1 MQCIRPSSD
10 EGLEALCQGCYKAN
24 ALTAEEGLHGFSG
37 TGGPKDQMDRLWPDR
52 TTSEYKE
59 ELVRRLTLAKDKFY
73 AHLADPAWKA
83 LCWWVRRYSEVFY
96 IEGATPTSLK
106 GFRFDVIVTAG
117 DPVTSK
123 PFCSGPDARKHM
135 DYHLERHTRLGN
147 ITRGASPWWSPGFI
161 VKEKGKEHG
170 RMVVDY
176 RALNRRT
183 ERGHFPMPNIW
194 ELLRSMSGGRW
205 ISAFDLNLGFHHM
218 AVTERAAELLSFTVP
233 QGQYLWNTLPM
244 GPCNGPQTFQ
254 SAMTH
259 IFESVPFSNEE
270 HKVTVFIDD
279 VAVRT

>member
-1 MQCIRPSSD
+1 MK
-10 EGLEALCQGCYKAN
+10 KAKQK
-24 ALTAEEGLHGFSG
+24 A
-37 TGGPKDQMDRLWPDR
+37 
-52 TTSEYKE
+52 KE
-59 ELVRRLTLAKDKFY
+59 EEYR
-73 AHLADPAWKA
+73 
-83 LCWWVRRYSEVFY
+83 
-96 IEGATPTSLK
+96 IE
-106 GFRFDVIVTAG
+106 
-117 DPVTSK
+117 
-123 PFCSGPDARKHM
+123 
-135 DYHLERHTRLGN
+135 
-147 ITRGASPWWSPGFI
+147 W
-161 VKEKGKEHG
+161 KEKGKEHG

-259 IFESVPFSNEE
+259 SFESVPFSHEE